1 MFPNSKTQ
9 ILLRSE
15 LLVDYSTNGPE
26 DFSLM
31 TFEVGM
37 EEEEE
42 EHYSEM
48 EEEYSEEEVL
58 NVFLIFFGGGNT
70 RKL

>member
-1 MFPNSKTQ
+1 M
-9 ILLRSE
+9 
-15 LLVDYSTNGPE
+15 DYSTNGPE

-31 TFEVGM
+31 TFEVGT

-58 NVFLIFFGGGNT
+58 NFYLIFFGGKHTQVVRYFEG
-70 RKL
+70 KKQLLVWP

>member
-31 TFEVGM
+31 TFEVGT
-37 EEEEE
+37 EEEE

>member
-1 MFPNSKTQ
+1 M
-9 ILLRSE
+9 
-15 LLVDYSTNGPE
+15 DYSTNGPE

-31 TFEVGM
+31 TFEVGT

-58 NVFLIFFGGGNT
+58 NFYIFDIFLGGNT